1 MDAECYSCGERV
13 PGAKVARS
21 AKRKSKDNSAAPV
34 APFSNGL
41 VIAALVLTAVC
52 FLTEQKMPVAA
63 GAALS
68 GILFTAK
75 IVTDRRAQKRIQAQ

>member
-1 MDAECYSCGERV
+1 MT
-13 PGAKVARS
+13 
-21 AKRKSKDNSAAPV
+21 
-34 APFSNGL
+34 PFSNGL

-52 FLTEQKMPVAA
+52 FLTQQKMPVAA